1 MTMAGPMAK
10 RLYGGLIMRIHVRTA
25 MARRKPQNGY
35 KKIFKGM
42 IHDRISTR
50 FLMLGWNE
58 EKGEGLLPRLRLYR
72 RQAVS

>member
-1 MTMAGPMAK
+1 
-10 RLYGGLIMRIHVRTA
+10 